1 MDVQVQ
7 TRTVTVTPTIDTN
20 AYSANDQ
27 VGGLQTLTAAAGR
40 KDRGVTLQN
49 VIILDKAAQSAEIT
63 IFFFDTEPTIAS
75 SNNATLNISDAEMLK
90 CIGHVT
96 VTADDYATTSA
107 NAIACAKPVSVCV
120 GLRSSN
126 SEGTLYAVAKTS
138 GTPTYGSASDLV
150 FTYVF
155 EQDY

>member
-1 MDVQVQ
+1 MQVQ
-7 TRTVTVTPTIDTN
+7 TRVISVTPTIDTN

-27 VGGLQTLTAAAGR
+27 VGGIQTITGAAGR

-49 VIILDKAAQSAEIT
+49 VLILDKAAQSAAMT
-63 IFFFDTEPTIAS
+63 IFFFDELPTVAS
-75 SNNATLNISDAEMLK
+75 SNNAALNITDAEMLK
-90 CIGHVT
+90 CIGHVSI
-96 VTADDYATTSA
+96 TADDYATTSA
-107 NAIACAKPVSVCV
+107 NSIACAKPVSVCV

-126 SEGTLYAVAKTS
+126 DSGTLYAVVKTT
-138 GTPTYGSASDLV
+138 GTPTYGSTTDLV